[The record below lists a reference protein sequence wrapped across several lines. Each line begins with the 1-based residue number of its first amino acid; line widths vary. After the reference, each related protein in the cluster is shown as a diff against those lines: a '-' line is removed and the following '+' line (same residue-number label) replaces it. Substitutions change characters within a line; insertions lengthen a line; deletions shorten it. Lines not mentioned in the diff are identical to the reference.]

1 MTSAALRLRNER
13 VYFAALA
20 ILLALLM
27 FAGFARSFY
36 LHTLFNQPA
45 PTRFLQIHGAIMT
58 GWLGLLLVQTG
69 LIFVKRPGWHKT
81 LGYWGIAYAALILP
95 IGAMA
100 TFGAARREVLAHSA
114 MVRGQLNVLG
124 LELTQLSLFALLVAS
139 AYFLRTR
146 TDFHK
151 RLMVIATLCILPN
164 AIVRLSILSNLDF
177 LGTNLAIMTV
187 WTFLVLAVVG
197 SDVWRNRRLHPA
209 FGWSAALAI
218 LALYAA
224 WYGSRLPAW
233 DHYWVRTLGS

>member
-1 MTSAALRLRNER
+1 MTATSRLRNER
-13 VYFAALA
+13 LYFAVLA
-20 ILLALLM
+20 VLLALLM

-36 LHTLFNQPA
+36 LHTLFGQPA
-45 PTRFLQIHGAIMT
+45 PRLFLQIHGAIMT
-58 GWLGLLLVQTG
+58 GWLVLLLVQTG
-69 LIFVKRPGWHKT
+69 LVFARRTQWHKT

-95 IGAMA
+95 IGVLA
-100 TFGAARREVLAHSA
+100 TLGAARREVLAHSA

-124 LELTQLSLFALLVAS
+124 LELTQLSLFALLIAS
-139 AYFLRTR
+139 AFFLRAR

-151 RLMVIATLCILPN
+151 RLMIIATLCILPN
-164 AIVRLSILSNLDF
+164 AIVRLAVLSNLDF

-187 WTFLVLAVVG
+187 WVLVVLAVVG

-209 FGWSAALAI
+209 FGWSASLAI

-224 WYGSRLPAW
+224 WYGSRSMLW